1 MLKTNCGGQ
10 LAKLVE
16 ASDTDI
22 SIIEDTIASRMKH
35 GVARE
40 VAEQH
45 GVKEAIAQLGL
56 ERKKAMAAID
66 EQHPAARAE
75 AARDA
80 RPPTKGIESQ
90 MTEATNRERL
100 QNQQN
105 TDANAHQ
112 PVSRAVDGYHPLPM
126 NDGPGEKPVNEGGRA
141 KLIGG
146 LHSPTGKMEAPPSP
160 KALAA
165 KKAALLEAASSSDP
179 ALHKELAS
187 STDAKGLQR
196 AVEVL
201 AKDAPQSEALK
212 VANDRLGTLIKGS
225 EDVAYGLQTK
235 KYSLNPEPLPTE
247 AVIAARHQYLNNP
260 PKDYTTQSARDH
272 LAWARE
278 QKARVDAE
286 YDKVKNGPDEDHI
299 DHLSDLRGGLKRLIE
314 KGKSVLDGD
323 ESLKDLEH
331 SLDAAKADGPEAD
344 AATRQAVEDHLK
356 SVLGPQVS
364 VAWKGLSDMA
374 YAGDYDH
381 QLKAIRLSVHAVNP
395 MGTGFHESLHAF
407 LGAMKDAG
415 AHDVQAV
422 LEKAAQSDHMLK
434 QLRDIYKGNDA
445 VLKQLENPEE
455 RAAYMYQHWALDKEN
470 FKVSMPANTLFDKV
484 KEFINKLLGT
494 WSNDERALH
503 VMKYFNEGGFAR
515 SADKPNYVRDAL
527 MNTHRSQI
535 LETAKGFTEP
545 LANVADAIFGAGG
558 SRLRDMG
565 VPSLSKLADIIK
577 REHTDA
583 SGGDRG
589 FIPMTRMEITKR
601 MRDLGERIETALP
614 PVETTSVLA
623 KMAGHKSGMIS
634 RDEIMSQGLRAL
646 QSGERAASPEANLFA
661 GQIKKYLRET
671 HDYMRAA
678 GVNIGDLGKDYF
690 PRVWDTHYIGKNQ
703 QAFRDM
709 LEPYIRS
716 GKMTGTAD
724 QLIRNLISR
733 GGNEFGIE
741 ARNLKETSQPGMQF
755 GKERLLNF
763 IDARDAEQ
771 FMSKDLM
778 GTMSSYVTQSV
789 RKAEWTRRLGD
800 GKLETLMEQAQKEG
814 ATANHL
820 AIAEDYLKGVDGT
833 LGDGLNPTARRLM
846 GNMIVYQNIRLLP
859 TAAFSMLIDPL
870 GTVVRGAQVGEAWKT
885 FKRGMAGIPKTFGKE
900 GGEVHDQ
907 QTKWAE
913 LVGSVDSAMMSHAM
927 GDIYTQGMVGGGAK
941 SMNDTFFKYNFVEG
955 LNRNFRIGATESA
968 MKFIQRHAD
977 GTDSKHSERW
987 IKELGLFKSDIKT
1000 TADGHLALSKSDGL
1014 TAEQEGRIHAAVN
1027 QWVDGAVLRPD
1038 AADKPIWFNDPHYA
1052 LIAHLKQFVYSFQ
1065 KNILA
1070 RVAHE
1075 AGHGNYTPMMALAS
1089 YVPVMMAA
1097 DFAKGMLTSGG
1108 GVPQW
1113 QQGWGPAEY
1122 LEYAMERSGLF
1133 GVGQFGV
1140 DVAKDLHR
1148 GNSGLF
1154 ALSGPTIEQ
1163 LRDGVE
1169 VLGGHKQ
1176 FGRAAID
1183 AMPANALY
1191 KNNLLNAPET
1201 SGGPTFAD

>member
-1 MLKTNCGGQ
+1 MLKTKCGGQ

-22 SIIEDTIASRMKH
+22 SVIEDTIASRMKH
-35 GVARE
+35 GVAQT
-40 VAEQH
+40 VAEVH
-45 GVKEAIAQLGL
+45 GVREALAQLAI
-56 ERKKAMAAID
+56 ERKNVMKAID
-66 EQHPAARAE
+66 EQHPAARAALDTKARALPPPE
-75 AARDA
+75 AG
-80 RPPTKGIESQ
+80 PEPTAVDELAGMMGGTPEP
-90 MTEATNRERL
+90 AG
-100 QNQQN
+100 
-105 TDANAHQ
+105 
-112 PVSRAVDGYHPLPM
+112 SRAKGSA
-126 NDGPGEKPVNEGGRA
+126 PG
-141 KLIGG
+141 
-146 LHSPTGKMEAPPSP
+146 P

-165 KKAALLEAASSSDP
+165 KKAALLEATSSSDP
-179 ALHKELAS
+179 ALHKELAT

-212 VANDRLGTLIKGS
+212 VANARLGALIKGS

-247 AVIAARHQYLNNP
+247 AEIRARQEYLNNP
-260 PKDYTTQSARDH
+260 PKDYTTA
-272 LAWARE
+272 AARE
-278 QKARVDAE
+278 HVKWALREKARADAE
-286 YDKVKNGPDEDHI
+286 YDKIKRGSDDDAI
-299 DHLSDLRGGLKRLIE
+299 DALSDVRAGLEGVIE
-314 KGKSVLDGD
+314 KGKRVLEGD
-323 ESLKDLEH
+323 ASLKELEY
-331 SLDAAKADGPEAD
+331 SLDATKATGTEAD
-344 AATRQAVEDHLK
+344 AATRKAVEDHLQ
-356 SVLGPQVS
+356 SVLGPKVS

-434 QLRDIYKGNDA
+434 QLRDIYKGNEA

-455 RAAYMYQHWALDKEN
+455 RAAYMYQHWALDKAN
-470 FKVSMPANTLFDKV
+470 FKVSMPANTLFGKI
-484 KEFINKLLGT
+484 KEFVNKLLGT

-503 VMKYFNEGGFAR
+503 IMKYFNEGGYAR
-515 SADKPNYVRDAL
+515 SADKPNYVRDAM

-535 LETAKGFTEP
+535 LETAKSFTEP
-545 LANVADAIFGAGG
+545 LAQMADAVFGAGG
-558 SRLRDMG
+558 ARLRDLG
-565 VPSLSKLADIIK
+565 PPSLFKLADIIK
-577 REHTDA
+577 RDHTDA

-589 FIPMTRMEITKR
+589 FIPIARMEITKR
-601 MRDLGERIETALP
+601 MRDLGERMEAALP
-614 PVETTSVLA
+614 APENNSLLA
-623 KMAGHKSGMIS
+623 KAAGYKSGALS
-634 RDEIMSQGLRAL
+634 RDEIMTKALKTLQG
-646 QSGERAASPEANLFA
+646 GERSDSPEANMFA
-661 GQIKKYLRET
+661 NQIKKYLRET
-671 HDYMRAA
+671 HDYMRVA
-678 GVNIGDLGKDYF
+678 GVSIGDLGKDYF
-690 PRVWDTHYIGKNQ
+690 PRVWDTHYISKNQ

-724 QLIRNLISR
+724 GLIRNLISR

-741 ARNLKETSQPGMQF
+741 ARDLKETSQPGMQF

-778 GTMSSYVTQSV
+778 GTMSSYVTQAV
-789 RKAEWTRRLGD
+789 RKAEWTRRLGN
-800 GKLETLMEQAQKEG
+800 GKLEALMEQAKKEG
-814 ATANHL
+814 ATPYQL
-820 AIAEDYLKGVDGT
+820 DVAEDYLKGVDGT

-859 TAAFSMLIDPL
+859 MASFSMLIDPL
-870 GTVVRGAQVGEAWKT
+870 GTVVRGAQVGEAWST
-885 FKRGMAGIPKTFGKE
+885 FKRGMVGITQTFKKE
-900 GGEVHDQ
+900 GSITPDL

-913 LVGSVDSAMMSHAM
+913 TVGTVDSAMMSHAM

-941 SMNDTFFKYNFVEG
+941 TMNDQFFKYNFVEG

-968 MKFIQRHAD
+968 MKFIQRHGD
-977 GTDSKHSERW
+977 WTESKHSERW

-1014 TAEQEGRIHAAVN
+1014 TAEQETRVHAAIN

-1038 AADKPIWFNDPHYA
+1038 AADKPIWFNDPHFA

-1075 AGHGNYTPMMALAS
+1075 VGHGNYTPMMALAS

-1097 DFAKGMLTSGG
+1097 DFAKGMLISGG

-1122 LEYAMERSGLF
+1122 LEYAAERSGLF

-1140 DVAKDLHR
+1140 DIAKDLHR
-1148 GNSGLF
+1148 GNTGLF
-1154 ALSGPTIEQ
+1154 ALSGPSIEQ
-1163 LRDGVE
+1163 MRDVVE
-1169 VLGGHKQ
+1169 TVGGHKQ
-1176 FGRAAID
+1176 FGHTAID